1 MAAMRLRRALV
12 APACLLAA
20 AAFLA
25 GCGDDSDSTT
35 SSGSGSAESRP
46 APPKSAFPSAAG
58 KSLAEVLKSEVVDG
72 PSELVVSPAA
82 LAFYTGDSR
91 YPFGVFRRDGSQ
103 VTDAEVALYFARMP
117 KKQGAGTTTG
127 KAPTAAPESANRETA
142 AAALDQPAVG
152 PFPARV
158 ESLQTQPAFR
168 ARTTTDDPDAAQAVY
183 VSDFEFPGE
192 GEWRIAALIK
202 DGDEVTGTLVG
213 STVVGKFKGVPRPGE
228 QAPRIHTPTAEDVG
242 GDLSQITTRIPPD
255 TQNQVD
261 YADVLGREPIILL
274 FATPQFCTSRVCG
287 PVVDIAEQVKELYG
301 DKAEFIHMEIF
312 NENDPKKD
320 VRPQVRAF
328 RLPNEPW
335 LFAIDRQGK
344 VQADL
349 EGAFGVDELTRVV
362 KEVTAE

>member
-20 AAFLA
+20 AALVA
-25 GCGDDSDSTT
+25 GCGSDSDSTT

-46 APPKSAFPSAAG
+46 APPKSAFPSATG
-58 KSLAEVLKSEVVDG
+58 RSLAEVLKSEMVDG

-82 LAFYTGDSR
+82 LAFYAGESR
-91 YPFGVFRRDGSQ
+91 FPFGVFRRDGSQ
-103 VTDAEVALYFARMP
+103 ITDAEVALYFARMP
-117 KKQGAGTTTG
+117 KKQGAATAG
-127 KAPTAAPESANRETA
+127 KEPAAAPESADRETA
-142 AAALDQPAVG
+142 AAAFDQPAVG

-183 VSDFEFPGE
+183 VADFKFPSE
-192 GEWRIAALIK
+192 GEWRIVALIK
-202 DGDEVTGTLVG
+202 DGDEVKSSLVG
-213 STVVGKFKGVPRPGE
+213 STVVGKFKEVPRPGE
-228 QAPRIHTPTAEDVG
+228 KAPKIHTPTADDVG

-261 YADVLGREPIILL
+261 YADVLGKKPIILL

-287 PVVDIAEQVKELYG
+287 PVVDIAEQVKERYG
-301 DKAEFIHMEIF
+301 DEAEFIHMEIF

-335 LFAIDRQGK
+335 LFAIDRQGR

-362 KEVTAE
+362 EEVTAE

>member
-1 MAAMRLRRALV
+1 MTGMRLPRALE

-20 AAFLA
+20 AALLA

-35 SSGSGSAESRP
+35 SSASASAESRP

-58 KSLAEVLKSEVVDG
+58 KSLAEVLESEQVDG

-82 LAFYTGDSR
+82 LALYAGDSR

-117 KKQGAGTTTG
+117 KKQGAATDG
-127 KAPTAAPESANRETA
+127 KEPAAAPESANRKTA
-142 AAALDQPAVG
+142 EAALDQPAVG

-168 ARTTTDDPDAAQAVY
+168 ARTTTDDPDAAQVIYIA
-183 VSDFEFPGE
+183 DFEFPSE

-202 DGDEVTGTLVG
+202 DGDEVTSSLVG

-228 QAPRIHTPTAEDVG
+228 PAPEIHTPTAEDVG
-242 GDLSQITTRIPPD
+242 GDLSRITTRIPPD

-261 YADVLGREPIILL
+261 YAEVLGREPIILL

-312 NENDPKKD
+312 NENDPKKG

-335 LFAIDRQGK
+335 LFAIDRQGR

>member
-1 MAAMRLRRALV
+1 MATMRLRRALV
-12 APACLLAA
+12 APVCLLAA

-25 GCGDDSDSTT
+25 GCGDDSDSMT

-46 APPKSAFPSAAG
+46 APPKSAFPNAAG
-58 KSLAEVLKSEVVDG
+58 KSLAEVLKSEVVVG

-82 LAFYTGDSR
+82 QAFYIGDNR
-91 YPFGVFRRDGSQ
+91 FPFGVFRRDGSQ

-117 KKQGAGTTTG
+117 KKQGAAG
-127 KAPTAAPESANRETA
+127 KEPAAAPESANRKTA
-142 AAALDQPAVG
+142 EAALNQPAVG

-183 VSDFEFPGE
+183 VSDFEFPSD

-202 DGDEVTGTLVG
+202 EGDEVTGTLVG
-213 STVVGKFKGVPRPGE
+213 STIVGKFKGVPRPGE
-228 QAPRIHTPTAEDVG
+228 QAPKIHTPTAEDVG

-261 YADVLGREPIILL
+261 YADVLGKEPIVLL

-312 NENDPKKD
+312 NENDPKKG